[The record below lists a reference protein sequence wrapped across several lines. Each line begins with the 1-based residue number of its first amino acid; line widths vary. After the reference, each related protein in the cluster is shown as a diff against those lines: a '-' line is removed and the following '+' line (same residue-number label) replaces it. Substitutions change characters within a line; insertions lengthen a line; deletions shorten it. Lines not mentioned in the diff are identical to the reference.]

1 MHSDEDVGEASLS
14 LPPKNVGE
22 DTLPSSLAVPASS
35 PILDAGVLLT
45 QPLLL
50 MSKWKKVR
58 LKLWLRKRLLGHLL
72 KDLLLKLLEG
82 LLEML
87 VLLSM
92 LPVLPKL

>member
-1 MHSDEDVGEASLS
+1 MHSGEDVGEASLS
-14 LPPKNVGE
+14 SPPKNVGK
-22 DTLPSSLAVPASS
+22 DTLPSSPAVPTSS

-58 LKLWLRKRLLGHLL
+58 LKLWLRKRLLGRLL

-82 LLEML
+82 L
-87 VLLSM
+87 
-92 LPVLPKL
+92 